1 MNRVI
6 DKLNGKNDDLQLQN
20 EKLSDM
26 YKVAIE
32 DKNIIEDKMLSLN
45 TEKERAENALIK
57 KAIMFSELSDEV
69 IKEKEKLTKQNFIL

>member
-20 EKLSDM
+20 EKLSEM

-69 IKEKEKLTKQNFIL
+69 IKEKEKLTK